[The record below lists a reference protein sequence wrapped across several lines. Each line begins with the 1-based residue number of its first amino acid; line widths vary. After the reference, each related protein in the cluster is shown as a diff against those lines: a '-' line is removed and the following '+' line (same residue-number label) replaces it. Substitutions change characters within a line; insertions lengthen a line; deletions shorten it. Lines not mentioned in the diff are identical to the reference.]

1 MHCLIMKNLLALFIS
16 VVALTS
22 PCIFATA
29 KSDGKASRKVIIMDN
44 NKDYI
49 QRSLLPTIEATLDY
63 DMQYVEFVFNK
74 SVGNVNITIINDMG
88 QTIGGTIFNTSLE
101 SIKYISVPINSG
113 GYTILISGNDYEA
126 EGYYNIVDYSS
137 EF

>member
-1 MHCLIMKNLLALFIS
+1 
-16 VVALTS
+16 
-22 PCIFATA
+22 
-29 KSDGKASRKVIIMDN
+29 MDN

-88 QTIGGTIFNTSLE
+88 QTVGGTIFNTALE
-101 SIKYISVPINSG
+101 SIKYVSVPINSG
-113 GYTILISGNDYEA
+113 GYIILISGNDYEG
-126 EGYYNIVDYSS
+126 EGYYNIVDDFS